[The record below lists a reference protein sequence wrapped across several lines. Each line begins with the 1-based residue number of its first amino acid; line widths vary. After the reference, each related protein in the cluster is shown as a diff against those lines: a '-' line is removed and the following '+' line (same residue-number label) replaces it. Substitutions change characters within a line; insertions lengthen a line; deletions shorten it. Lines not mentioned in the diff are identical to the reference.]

1 LSEKK
6 KKQKK
11 QANKQVWITVYMQ
24 VGADIRENESLS
36 LGSGKERLAEN
47 FRDKDRE
54 TERGKEGKESRMVV
68 FLFFVLFF

>member
-1 LSEKK
+1 
-6 KKQKK
+6 
-11 QANKQVWITVYMQ
+11 MQ